1 MLFAIPILALTVWA
15 IWRTVT
21 NEKAMPAITGESM
34 AQLKEVEG
42 GWQGKTHGFAVRAW
56 MSGRR
61 VDLRIQA
68 PASLPLVQK
77 VRSGIWAG
85 ATLERE
91 WLHLPQNKHPLT
103 MPMQRHHGHS
113 THLEI
118 YKGEI
123 CLRVGSTGQVE
134 TALAHLGGL
143 LQAIERLSTDFR
155 EEIAAHFEPSA
166 EALADAVGGIPLGP
180 GRWRGH
186 NLRIF
191 MDKRQIVLIL
201 DHNAQLP
208 KDLRL
213 GKRVQ
218 GPYRVGNPVVDLL
231 LTAKTEQPEALI
243 ALADSSLT
251 EPLLQVLNEHP
262 HSELHGGLLRVVLPA
277 PLQVPLL
284 PVLERAWTLVQAI
297 EQPQPMKG

>member
-1 MLFAIPILALTVWA
+1 MLFAVPILALTVWA
-15 IWRTVT
+15 IWRAVT
-21 NEKAMPAITGESM
+21 NEKTMPAITGETM
-34 AQLKEVEG
+34 AQLEEIDE
-42 GWQGKTHGFAVRAW
+42 GWQGQTHGFAVRAW
-56 MSGRR
+56 QSGRR

-68 PASLPLVQK
+68 PAPLPLVQK
-77 VRSGIWAG
+77 VRSGVWAG

-91 WLHLPQNKHPLT
+91 WLHLPLNKHPLT

-113 THLEI
+113 NHLEI

-143 LQAIERLSTDFR
+143 LESLESLSSGFR
-155 EEIAAHFEPSA
+155 EEISAHFEPSA
-166 EALADAVGGIPLGP
+166 EALAGAVGGIPLGP

-186 NLRIF
+186 NLRIY
-191 MDKRQIVLIL
+191 MDKRQTVLIL
-201 DHNAQLP
+201 DHGAELP

-213 GKRVQ
+213 GKRVE

-231 LTAKTEQPEALI
+231 LTAETAQPEELI
-243 ALADSSLT
+243 ALSHSDLT

-284 PVLERAWTLVQAI
+284 PVLESAWTLVQAI
-297 EQPQPMKG
+297 EKTQP